1 MASPVS
7 PPGGVGWCGGIP
19 RTSVRGVHSGPTFPW
34 SGDWW
39 PLQLVLCPACAI
51 RGPRFFWLSS
61 SLPPRGGWVGSRNYC
76 LLCVAAHCVL
86 PHAVRKEPLPHLAAG
101 VRDCSAAGRRA
112 PRSLLPVCFLAAGVS
127 DWSACTEESPIP
139 FGLFLLLGLGGSG
152 ANSRS

>member
-1 MASPVS
+1 MVWRNSANLCARRALGAYVPFV
-7 PPGGVGWCGGIP
+7 GGLVAAP
-19 RTSVRGVHSGPTFPW
+19 TSAV
-34 SGDWW
+34 
-39 PLQLVLCPACAI
+39 
-51 RGPRFFWLSS
+51 S
-61 SLPPRGGWVGSRNYC
+61 SLRDQRAEIFLAFVLPSPPRGGWVGFRNYC
-76 LLCVAAHCVL
+76 LLCVPAHCVL

-152 ANSRS
+152 AYSRS